1 MNLWFLFISKM
12 DDLQQTPRTFNGS
25 DLLLTTYPDFFRR
38 VNPENNTNILVLI
51 ILILFVKFLMIFGL
65 YSVKKKKKK
74 TRRDD
79 QLLSTILDESNDI
92 QQHRQHALLEVSND
106 VQEQRQNI

>member
-12 DDLQQTPRTFNGS
+12 DDPQQTPRTFNGS

-38 VNPENNTNILVLI
+38 VNPENNANILVLI

-65 YSVKKKKKK
+65 YSIKKKKKS
-74 TRRDD
+74 RRDD

>member
-12 DDLQQTPRTFNGS
+12 DDLQQTPRTSNGS
-25 DLLLTTYPDFFRR
+25 DLLLTAYPDFFRR
-38 VNPENNTNILVLI
+38 TNPENNANILVLI

-65 YSVKKKKKK
+65 YSVKKKKKS
-74 TRRDD
+74 RRDD

>member
-1 MNLWFLFISKM
+1 MWFLFISKM
-12 DDLQQTPRTFNGS
+12 DDPQQTPRTFNGS

-38 VNPENNTNILVLI
+38 VNPENNANILVLI

-65 YSVKKKKKK
+65 YSIKKKKK

-106 VQEQRQNI
+106 VQEQRQNM

>member
-38 VNPENNTNILVLI
+38 VNPENNANILVLI

-65 YSVKKKKKK
+65 YTVKKKKK

>member
-1 MNLWFLFISKM
+1 MWFLFISKM

-38 VNPENNTNILVLI
+38 VNPENNANILVLI

-65 YSVKKKKKK
+65 YSIKKKKKS
-74 TRRDD
+74 RRDD

>member
-12 DDLQQTPRTFNGS
+12 DDPQQTPRTFNGS

-38 VNPENNTNILVLI
+38 VNPENNANILVLI

-65 YSVKKKKKK
+65 YSIKKKKK

>member
-1 MNLWFLFISKM
+1 MWFLFISKM
-12 DDLQQTPRTFNGS
+12 DDPQQTPRTFNGS

-38 VNPENNTNILVLI
+38 VNPENNANILVLI

-65 YSVKKKKKK
+65 YSIKKKKKS
-74 TRRDD
+74 RRDD

-106 VQEQRQNI
+106 VQEQRQNM

>member
-1 MNLWFLFISKM
+1 MWFLFISKM
-12 DDLQQTPRTFNGS
+12 DDLQQTPRTSNGS
-25 DLLLTTYPDFFRR
+25 DLLLTAYPDFFRR
-38 VNPENNTNILVLI
+38 INPENNANILVLI

-65 YSVKKKKKK
+65 YSIKKKKKS
-74 TRRDD
+74 RRDD

-106 VQEQRQNI
+106 VQEQRQNM

>member
-12 DDLQQTPRTFNGS
+12 DDPQQTPRTFNGS

-38 VNPENNTNILVLI
+38 VNPENNANILVLI

-65 YSVKKKKKK
+65 YSIKNKRK

>member
-1 MNLWFLFISKM
+1 M
-12 DDLQQTPRTFNGS
+12 DDLQQTPRTSNGS
-25 DLLLTTYPDFFRR
+25 DLLLTAYPDFFRR
-38 VNPENNTNILVLI
+38 INPETNANILVLI
-51 ILILFVKFLMIFGL
+51 ILILFIKFLMIFGL
-65 YSVKKKKKK
+65 YSVKKKKK

>member
-1 MNLWFLFISKM
+1 MWFLFISKM
-12 DDLQQTPRTFNGS
+12 DDFQQTPRTSNGS
-25 DLLLTTYPDFFRR
+25 DLLLTAYPDFFRR
-38 VNPENNTNILVLI
+38 TNPENNANILVLI

-65 YSVKKKKKK
+65 YSVKKKKKS
-74 TRRDD
+74 RRDD

>member
-12 DDLQQTPRTFNGS
+12 DDLQQTPRTSNGS
-25 DLLLTTYPDFFRR
+25 DLLLTAYPDFFRR
-38 VNPENNTNILVLI
+38 INPETNANILVLI
-51 ILILFVKFLMIFGL
+51 ILILFVKFLIIFGL
-65 YSVKKKKKK
+65 YSIKKKKKS
-74 TRRDD
+74 RRDD

>member
-38 VNPENNTNILVLI
+38 VNPENNANILVLI

-65 YSVKKKKKK
+65 YSVKKKKK

>member
-1 MNLWFLFISKM
+1 M
-12 DDLQQTPRTFNGS
+12 DGIQQTPLTSNGS
-25 DLLLTTYPDFFRR
+25 DLLLTVYPDFFRR
-38 VNPENNTNILVLI
+38 INPETNANILVLI

-65 YSVKKKKKK
+65 YSIKKKKK

-106 VQEQRQNI
+106 VQEQRQNM

>member
-1 MNLWFLFISKM
+1 MWFLFISKM
-12 DDLQQTPRTFNGS
+12 DDLQQTPRTSNGS
-25 DLLLTTYPDFFRR
+25 DLLLTAYPDFFRR
-38 VNPENNTNILVLI
+38 INPETNANILVLI

-65 YSVKKKKKK
+65 YSVKKKKKS
-74 TRRDD
+74 RRDD

>member
-38 VNPENNTNILVLI
+38 VNPENNANILMLI

-65 YSVKKKKKK
+65 YSVKKKKKS
-74 TRRDD
+74 RRDD

>member
-1 MNLWFLFISKM
+1 M
-12 DDLQQTPRTFNGS
+12 DDLQQTPRTSNGS
-25 DLLLTTYPDFFRR
+25 DLLLTAYPDFFRR
-38 VNPENNTNILVLI
+38 INPETNANILVLI

-65 YSVKKKKKK
+65 YSVKKKKK

>member
-38 VNPENNTNILVLI
+38 VNPENNANILVLI

-65 YSVKKKKKK
+65 YSIKKKKK

>member
-1 MNLWFLFISKM
+1 M

-38 VNPENNTNILVLI
+38 VNPENNANILVLI

-65 YSVKKKKKK
+65 YSIKKKKKS
-74 TRRDD
+74 RRDD

>member
-1 MNLWFLFISKM
+1 MWFLFISKM

-38 VNPENNTNILVLI
+38 VNPENNANILVLI

-65 YSVKKKKKK
+65 YSIKNKRK